1 MMTITIVGCVAMM
14 VAIALCKGHTSK
26 KAMELRQGL
35 ASLESEEKRAH
46 RERETAGI
54 LKESSEARAGQVQY
68 QCQRAQTE
76 IEELESLIQQ
86 IKERLGQPSE
96 DEDDGPE

>member
-1 MMTITIVGCVAMM
+1 MMMAAIVGCVTMM
-14 VAIALCKGHTSK
+14 VALALCKGHTSK

-35 ASLESEEKRAH
+35 ASLESEEKRARRD
-46 RERETAGI
+46 REQAGI

-76 IEELESLIQQ
+76 IEELEPLIQQ
-86 IKERLGQPSE
+86 IKERLGELE